1 MNIKEIEN
9 CRSGFV
15 GWLNEDEA
23 NMADNLAYC
32 IALKVIDNEAEDITL
47 EVLSKF
53 AKLRNISDAKYMEWA
68 QNEH

>member
-1 MNIKEIEN
+1 MDINEMKN

-23 NMADNLAYC
+23 NMADNLAYY
-32 IALKVIDNEAEDITL
+32 IALKVIDNEAEFIPL

-53 AKLRNISDAKYMEWA
+53 TKLRNISDAKYMKWA

>member
-1 MNIKEIEN
+1 MDIKEIEN
-9 CRSGFV
+9 RRSGFV

-32 IALKVIDNEAEDITL
+32 IALKVIDNEAEYIPL